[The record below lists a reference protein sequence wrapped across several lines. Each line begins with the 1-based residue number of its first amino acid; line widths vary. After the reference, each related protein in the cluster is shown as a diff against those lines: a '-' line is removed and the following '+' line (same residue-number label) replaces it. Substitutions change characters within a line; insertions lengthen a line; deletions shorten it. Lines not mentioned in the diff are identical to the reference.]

1 MTLFEKNG
9 LLAGAQEP
17 ACPIPTDQA
26 GLNACQWRSETRPLA
41 QMKHSRIKS
50 FFLAC
55 LAALCFATPQ
65 AQAGLFTNDFNV
77 DIGTAVLTGVAVYR
91 PTGGVNDSGYVS
103 ITDAIGSQQ
112 GGLIL
117 PDIDNGEAI
126 GGFQADFDI
135 LIGGGS
141 ARPADGIA
149 FVFAPEVADDTNFGE
164 EGFGSGLTLSFDTW
178 DNDGTDTAP
187 AIDVK
192 VGGTADAN
200 IVSTTYLDGVREGGR
215 ARPGPV
221 FTDPTTG
228 APVSLETGASFTHVN
243 ISVKDGLLNVFY
255 KGYHIVKDVV
265 VAFNAVPGRFAFGG
279 RTGGANDNQWIDN
292 LRVETFPRT
301 APSIASVKPNPY
313 GVVIQIADSPNSAVD
328 PATVTATVDGAPVT
342 ATVTKTG
349 EVTTFK
355 YTAPAL
361 LTAGSTHNVVLNYRH
376 GSPSVAASSSFSITI
391 PAYKVLPDDAKLAAG
406 AIDTTKRGFIWRVHQ
421 SAQTGLANSNQ
432 RTEDQLNGL
441 YGDNIADPTQ
451 VGAADG
457 PAAPASPSTA
467 PIQFVISSVINMSDI
482 GGEDNGNFPADLQM
496 PGFDGTEH
504 DNVAG
509 EILTALEFPAAGAY
523 TMVVNSDDDFRTT
536 SARNPRDVFAPILGE
551 FNAPG
556 GRGASDTT
564 FQIVVPSA
572 GIFAF
577 RTTWEQGG
585 GGANIEWFSVLD
597 DGTKVLINDDAT
609 NPNAI
614 KAYQLQPS
622 ALPAW
627 VSKVTPLPGTTGAR
641 PDAIVSAQITDS
653 ATQVTSASLSNNGG
667 AATTGTKSGN
677 VTTVTLP
684 VGGLAANNSVT
695 LSYTENTTPARTTT
709 DSWSFTTLTVTQT
722 LPATLATAVGSGDA
736 TKPGFLVTPYQ
747 VDNTSGNTENNNEAT
762 ESELAGLYGP
772 NIADLT
778 GAVNGVLSIPGYLN
792 WDRVANDGSGGAANG
807 NFTAAN
813 GFPDDP
819 LPGITPSTGGGG
831 ATFESVAE
839 GIQTYI
845 EFPAA
850 GFYQL
855 GVNSDDNFRLTI
867 ATTNP
872 PAALKVA
879 GIDGGTTPQGLGA
892 LSMSKYAIEGDAG
905 RAVYGA
911 QPPVPGLTAQIVY
924 MTPGGID
931 DPGPY
936 PNVTGKIALIDRS
949 GSNLGTTSTGGKCLA
964 AQNAGAIAVIFTTPA
979 DATYGFY
986 AGATRT
992 DITIPCLSIPDSQ
1005 AQTLRDAVA
1014 AGKTLTGTITGDS
1027 SYVVG
1032 GFNDGRG
1039 ASDTIMNFNV
1049 TQAGVYPMR
1058 LIFHQGGG
1066 GGNMEF
1072 FSIKPDGTKVLVND
1086 IAHGGLKAFQA
1097 RTTTGGPQPAVL
1109 STSVSGQNIT
1119 ITWTNGGTLYSAG
1132 AVTGPWATTGNSTG
1146 TFTTTTSS
1154 TMQFFKV
1161 QNP

>member
-1 MTLFEKNG
+1 
-9 LLAGAQEP
+9 
-17 ACPIPTDQA
+17 
-26 GLNACQWRSETRPLA
+26 
-41 QMKHSRIKS
+41 MKHSIRS
-50 FFLAC
+50 LFLAC
-55 LAALCFATPQ
+55 MAVLCFVT
-65 AQAGLFTNDFNV
+65 AQARAGIFTNDFNV
-77 DIGTAVLTGVAVYR
+77 DVGTAVLTGTAVYR
-91 PTGGVNDSGYVS
+91 STGGVNDSGYVS
-103 ITDAIGSQQ
+103 ITDALASQQ

-149 FVFAPEVADDTNFGE
+149 FVFAPEVDDSTNFGE

-200 IVSTTYLDGVREGGR
+200 IVSTTFLDGQREGGR
-215 ARPGPV
+215 ARPGPI

-228 APVSLETGASFTHVN
+228 APVSLETGSSFTHVT

-301 APSIASVKPNPY
+301 APSIASVRPNPY
-313 GVVIQIADSPNSAVD
+313 GVIIQIQDSPNSAVD
-328 PATVTATVDGAPVT
+328 PTTVTGKVDGTAVN
-342 ATVTKTG
+342 ATVTKNG
-349 EVTTFK
+349 DVTTFNYK
-355 YTAPAL
+355 AAAL
-361 LTAGSTHNVVLNYRH
+361 LAPGSTHDVVLNYKH
-376 GSPSVAASSSFSITI
+376 GSPSVDATSTFTITV
-391 PAYKVLPDDAKLAAG
+391 PQYKVLPDDAKVIAG
-406 AIDTTKRGFIWRVHQ
+406 EIDTTKRGFIWRVHQ
-421 SAQTGLANSNQ
+421 SAQSLGNDNQ

-441 YGDNIADPTQ
+441 YGDNLADPTQ

-457 PAAPASPSTA
+457 PAAPASPTTA

-482 GGEDNGNFPADLQM
+482 GGENNGNFTPDLQM

-509 EILTALEFPAAGAY
+509 EILTALEFPAAGSY
-523 TMVVNSDDDFRTT
+523 VMGVNSDDGFRTT
-536 SARNPRDVFAPILGE
+536 SAKNPRDVFAPIVGE
-551 FNAPG
+551 FVG
-556 GRGASDTT
+556 GRGASDTL
-564 FQIVVPSA
+564 FYIVVPSP

-609 NPNAI
+609 NPSAI

-641 PDAIVSAQITDS
+641 PDTTVSAQITDG
-653 ATQVTSASLSNNGG
+653 ATQVTTASLSINGG
-667 AATTGTKSGN
+667 AATTGTKSGG

-684 VGGLAANNSVT
+684 AGGLAANNTVT
-695 LSYTENTTPARTTT
+695 LNYTENTTPARNTT
-709 DSWSFTTLTVTQT
+709 DTWTFTTLTVTQT
-722 LPATLATAVGSGDA
+722 LPTTLATAVGSGDA

-762 ESELAGLYGP
+762 ESELAGFYAP

-792 WDRVANDGSGGAANG
+792 WDRTANDGSGGAGDG

-845 EFPAA
+845 EFPTA

-867 ATTNP
+867 AKTNP
-872 PAALKVA
+872 PATLTVT
-879 GIDGGTTPQGLGA
+879 GIDGGTTPKGLGA
-892 LSMSKYAIEGDAG
+892 LSMSKYAVEVAG

-911 QPPVPGLTAQIVY
+911 QPPASGLTAQIVY

-964 AQNAGAIAVIFTTPA
+964 AQTAGAIAVIFTTPA
-979 DATYGFY
+979 DPTYGFY

-992 DITIPCLSIPDSQ
+992 DINIPCLSIPDSQ
-1005 AQTLRDAVA
+1005 AQTLKDAIA

-1039 ASDTIMNFNV
+1039 ASDTIMSFNV

-1086 IAHGGLKAFQA
+1086 TAHGGLKAFQA
-1097 RTTTGGPQPAVL
+1097 LSGNVVQPAKL
-1109 STSVSGQNIT
+1109 TASVSGQNIT
-1119 ITWTNGGTLYSAG
+1119 ITWTNGGTLYSA
-1132 AVTGPWATTGNSTG
+1132 ASVAGPWTSTGNTSG
-1146 TFTTTTSS
+1146 TFTTAMSGA
-1154 TMQFFKV
+1154 MQFFKV

>member
-1 MTLFEKNG
+1 MKNPPIRLTL
-9 LLAGAQEP
+9 
-17 ACPIPTDQA
+17 
-26 GLNACQWRSETRPLA
+26 
-41 QMKHSRIKS
+41 M
-50 FFLAC
+50 AC
-55 LAALCFATPQ
+55 LAALCFSAVQ
-65 AQAGLFTNDFNV
+65 ARAGLFTNDFNV
-77 DIGTAVLTGVAVYR
+77 DVGTAVLTGSAQLR
-91 PTGGVNDSGYVS
+91 ATGGVNDSGYVS
-103 ITDAIGSQQ
+103 ITDAVNSQQ

-117 PDIDNGEAI
+117 PDLDAGEAI
-126 GGFQADFDI
+126 GGFQADFNI
-135 LIGGGS
+135 LIGGGG

-178 DNDGTDTAP
+178 DNNGTDTAP

-192 VGGTADAN
+192 VGGTDDSH

-215 ARPGPV
+215 AFGGPL
-221 FTDPTTG
+221 FKDSTTG
-228 APVSLETGASFTHVN
+228 TPVSLDTGTSFVPVS
-243 ISVKDGLLNVFY
+243 ISVKDGLLNVYF

-279 RTGGANDNQWIDN
+279 RTGGANANQWIDN
-292 LRVETFPRT
+292 LRIETFPRT
-301 APSIASVKPNPY
+301 SPSITSVKPNPY
-313 GVVIQIADSPNSAVD
+313 GVTLQIQDSPNSAVD
-328 PATVTATVDGAPVT
+328 ATTVTATFDGAAVT
-342 ATVTKTG
+342 GTATKTG
-349 EVTTFK
+349 DVTTFK
-355 YTAPAL
+355 YTAPTTFAP
-361 LTAGSTHNVVLNYRH
+361 GSTHDVVLNYRH
-376 GSPSVAASSSFSITI
+376 GSPSVAATSTFTVTI
-391 PAYKVLPDDAKLAAG
+391 PQYKVLPTDAKLAAG

-421 SAQTGLANSNQ
+421 SAQLNLSNDNQ

-457 PAAPASPSTA
+457 PAAPASPTTA

-482 GGEDNGNFPADLQM
+482 GGENNGNFTPDLQM
-496 PGFDGTEH
+496 PGFDSTEH

-523 TMVVNSDDDFRTT
+523 VLGVSSDDGFRTT
-536 SARNPRDVFAPILGE
+536 TGKNPRDVFAPILGE
-551 FNAPG
+551 FVG
-556 GRGASDTT
+556 GRGASDTL
-564 FQIVVPSA
+564 FYIVVPSA
-572 GIFAF
+572 GIFPF

-627 VSKVTPLPGTTGAR
+627 VSKVTPVPGTTGAR
-641 PDAIVSAQITDS
+641 PDTIVSAQITDG
-653 ATQVTSASLSNNGG
+653 ATQVTSATLSINGG

-684 VGGLAANNSVT
+684 VGGLAASNTVSLT
-695 LSYTENTTPARTTT
+695 YTENTSPARTTT
-709 DSWSFTTLTVTQT
+709 DTWSFTTLTVTQT
-722 LPATLATAVGSGDA
+722 LPTTLATAVGTGDA
-736 TKPGFLVTPYQ
+736 TKPGFLVKPYQ

-762 ESELAGLYGP
+762 ESELAGFYGP

-778 GAVNGVLSIPGYLN
+778 GAVNGVFAIPGYLN
-792 WDRVANDGSGGAANG
+792 WDRTANDGAGGAGDG

-819 LPGITPSTGGGG
+819 LPGITGGGGG
-831 ATFESVAE
+831 AAFESVAE

-845 EFPAA
+845 EFPTA

-855 GVNSDDNFRLTI
+855 GVNSDDNFRLTV
-867 ATTNP
+867 AATNP
-872 PAALKVA
+872 PATLTVT

-892 LSMSKYAIEGDAG
+892 LSMSKYAVEVAG
-905 RAVYGA
+905 RAVYGS

-936 PNVTGKIALIDRS
+936 PSVTGKIALIDRS
-949 GSNLGTTSTGGKCLA
+949 GSNLGTTSTGGKCKA
-964 AQNAGAIAVIFTTPA
+964 AQTAGAIAVIFTTPG

-992 DITIPCLSIPDSQ
+992 DINIPCLSIPDSQ
-1005 AQTLRDAVA
+1005 AQTLKA
-1014 AGKTLTGTITGDS
+1014 AITAGNTLTGTVTGDS
-1027 SYVVG
+1027 SYVLG

-1039 ASDTIMNFNV
+1039 ASDTIMSFNV

-1058 LIFHQGGG
+1058 LTFHQGGG

-1072 FSIKPDGTKVLVND
+1072 FSIKQDGTKVLVND
-1086 IAHGGLKAFQA
+1086 VAHGGLKAFQA
-1097 RTTTGGPQPAVL
+1097 RTTGGVQPAKLTV
-1109 STSVSGQNIT
+1109 TGSGGNIT
-1119 ITWTNGGTLYSAG
+1119 ITWTNGGTLYSAPE
-1132 AVTGPWATTGNSTG
+1132 VIGPWSTTGNSTG
-1146 TFTTTTSS
+1146 TYTTATSGS
-1154 TMQFFKV
+1154 KQFFRV